1 MKNSF
6 VIYTDYMEQVEL
18 LTMEQRGILFTS
30 IMAYASEKEL
40 PDMDGMTKMAFSF
53 IKATMDRDMEKYRQ
67 TVEKRK
73 EAGKLG
79 GRPKAD
85 SSSEKQSKAK
95 KADGSSE
102 KQSKAKK
109 ADGSSEKQSKAKK
122 ANGFSEKQDKAKK
135 PDNDSV
141 NDNDNV
147 NVNDKKTYTCAF
159 EALWDAY
166 PRKKEKAMA
175 YKQYLARL
183 NNGFSEDELMTA
195 VKRYAEEC
203 RKNKT
208 EQRYIKQGA
217 TFLGPNTPFED
228 YLRGD
233 VTVGKPGRNTEP
245 DETDIVRRAIEQGA
259 GAEGFEW

>member
-85 SSSEKQSKAK
+85 
-95 KADGSSE
+95 
-102 KQSKAKK
+102 
-109 ADGSSEKQSKAKK
+109 GSSEKQSKAKK

-141 NDNDNV
+141 ND
-147 NVNDKKTYTCAF
+147 NDKKTYTCAF

-233 VTVGKPGRNTEP
+233 VTVGKPGRDTEP

-259 GAEGFEW
+259 GSEGFEW

>member
-79 GRPKAD
+79 GRP
-85 SSSEKQSKAK
+85 
-95 KADGSSE
+95 
-102 KQSKAKK
+102 
-109 ADGSSEKQSKAKK
+109 K

>member
-85 SSSEKQSKAK
+85 
-95 KADGSSE
+95 GSSE

-109 ADGSSEKQSKAKK
+109 ANGFSEKQDKAKK

-233 VTVGKPGRNTEP
+233 VTVGKPRRNTEP

>member
-85 SSSEKQSKAK
+85 
-95 KADGSSE
+95 
-102 KQSKAKK
+102 
-109 ADGSSEKQSKAKK
+109 GSSEKQSKAKK
-122 ANGFSEKQDKAKK
+122 ANGFLEKQDKAKK

-159 EALWDAY
+159 ETLWDAY

-183 NNGFSEDELMTA
+183 NNGFSEDELITA

-228 YLRGD
+228 YLRGGEAI
-233 VTVGKPGRNTEP
+233 GKPGRDTEP

-259 GAEGFEW
+259 GSEGFEW

>member
-109 ADGSSEKQSKAKK
+109 A
-122 ANGFSEKQDKAKK
+122 NGFSEKQDKAKY

>member
-85 SSSEKQSKAK
+85 
-95 KADGSSE
+95 
-102 KQSKAKK
+102 
-109 ADGSSEKQSKAKK
+109 GSSEKQSKAKK

-159 EALWDAY
+159 ETLWDAY

>member
-109 ADGSSEKQSKAKK
+109 A
-122 ANGFSEKQDKAKK
+122 NGFSEKQDKAKK
-135 PDNDSV
+135 PDNDS
-141 NDNDNV
+141 V

>member
-85 SSSEKQSKAK
+85 S
-95 KADGSSE
+95 
-102 KQSKAKK
+102 
-109 ADGSSEKQSKAKK
+109 SSEKQSKAKK

>member
-30 IMAYASEKEL
+30 IMSYASDREL

-85 SSSEKQSKAK
+85 
-95 KADGSSE
+95 
-102 KQSKAKK
+102 
-109 ADGSSEKQSKAKK
+109 GSSEKQSKAKK
-122 ANGFSEKQDKAKK
+122 ANGFSEKQSKAKK
-135 PDNDSV
+135 PDNDNVNDNV
-141 NDNDNV
+141 NDNDSV
-147 NVNDKKTYTCAF
+147 KKTYTCAF
-159 EALWDAY
+159 ETLWDAY

-175 YKQYLARL
+175 YKQYQARL
-183 NNGFSEDELMTA
+183 SSGFSEDELMTA

>member
-95 KADGSSE
+95 KA
-102 KQSKAKK
+102 
-109 ADGSSEKQSKAKK
+109 
-122 ANGFSEKQDKAKK
+122 NGFSEKQDKAKK

-195 VKRYAEEC
+195 VKRYVEEC

>member
-53 IKATMDRDMEKYRQ
+53 IKATMGRDMEKYRQ

-79 GRPKAD
+79 GRP
-85 SSSEKQSKAK
+85 
-95 KADGSSE
+95 
-102 KQSKAKK
+102 K

-233 VTVGKPGRNTEP
+233 VTVGKPGRDTEP

-259 GAEGFEW
+259 GSEGFEW

>member
-85 SSSEKQSKAK
+85 S
-95 KADGSSE
+95 
-102 KQSKAKK
+102 
-109 ADGSSEKQSKAKK
+109 SSEKQSKAKK

-217 TFLGPNTPFED
+217 TFLGHNTPFED

>member
-79 GRPKAD
+79 GRPKANGF
-85 SSSEKQSKAK
+85 SEKQ
-95 KADGSSE
+95 D
-102 KQSKAKK
+102 
-109 ADGSSEKQSKAKK
+109 KAKK

>member
-85 SSSEKQSKAK
+85 S
-95 KADGSSE
+95 SSE

>member
-1 MKNSF
+1 MEVKNSF

-85 SSSEKQSKAK
+85 
-95 KADGSSE
+95 GY
-102 KQSKAKK
+102 
-109 ADGSSEKQSKAKK
+109 SEKQSKAKK

-147 NVNDKKTYTCAF
+147 NDKKTYTCAF
-159 EALWDAY
+159 ETLWDAY

>member
-85 SSSEKQSKAK
+85 SS
-95 KADGSSE
+95 
-102 KQSKAKK
+102 
-109 ADGSSEKQSKAKK
+109 
-122 ANGFSEKQDKAKK
+122 SEKQDKAKK

>member
-1 MKNSF
+1 MEVKNSF

-85 SSSEKQSKAK
+85 S
-95 KADGSSE
+95 SSE

>member
-85 SSSEKQSKAK
+85 
-95 KADGSSE
+95 GSSE
-102 KQSKAKK
+102 KQS
-109 ADGSSEKQSKAKK
+109 
-122 ANGFSEKQDKAKK
+122 KAKK

>member
-102 KQSKAKK
+102 KQS
-109 ADGSSEKQSKAKK
+109 
-122 ANGFSEKQDKAKK
+122 KAKK

>member
-79 GRPKAD
+79 GRP
-85 SSSEKQSKAK
+85 
-95 KADGSSE
+95 
-102 KQSKAKK
+102 K

-203 RKNKT
+203 R
-208 EQRYIKQGA
+208 EQDRTKIYQTGSHIPGA
-217 TFLGPNTPFED
+217 
-228 YLRGD
+228 
-233 VTVGKPGRNTEP
+233 
-245 DETDIVRRAIEQGA
+245 
-259 GAEGFEW
+259 

>member
-1 MKNSF
+1 MTDEKSSF
-6 VIYTDYMEQVEL
+6 VLYAEYLEHIKL
-18 LTMEQRGILFTS
+18 LTMEQRGALLT
-30 IMAYASEKEL
+30 AVLCYASGDEL
-40 PDMDGMTKMAFSF
+40 PEMDGMTNMAFSF
-53 IKATMDRDMEKYRQ
+53 IKSRIDRDTAAYLEKI
-67 TVEKRK
+67 EKRR

-79 GRPKAD
+79 GRPKTKD
-85 SSSEKQSKAK
+85 ISQKQ
-95 KADGSSE
+95 E
-102 KQSKAKK
+102 
-109 ADGSSEKQSKAKK
+109 KAKK

-233 VTVGKPGRNTEP
+233 VTVGKPGRDTEP

>member
-85 SSSEKQSKAK
+85 
-95 KADGSSE
+95 GY
-102 KQSKAKK
+102 
-109 ADGSSEKQSKAKK
+109 SEKQSKAKK

-147 NVNDKKTYTCAF
+147 NDKKTYTCAF
-159 EALWDAY
+159 ETLWDAY

>member
-85 SSSEKQSKAK
+85 
-95 KADGSSE
+95 GSSE

-109 ADGSSEKQSKAKK
+109 ANGFSEKQDKAKK

-183 NNGFSEDELMTA
+183 NSGFSEDELMTA

>member
-30 IMAYASEKEL
+30 IMAYESEKEL

-85 SSSEKQSKAK
+85 
-95 KADGSSE
+95 GY
-102 KQSKAKK
+102 
-109 ADGSSEKQSKAKK
+109 SEKQSKAKK

-159 EALWDAY
+159 ETLWDAY

>member
-30 IMAYASEKEL
+30 IMSYASDREL

-85 SSSEKQSKAK
+85 DYA
-95 KADGSSE
+95 
-102 KQSKAKK
+102 
-109 ADGSSEKQSKAKK
+109 EKQSKAKK
-122 ANGFSEKQDKAKK
+122 ANGFSEKQSKAKK
-135 PDNDSV
+135 PDNDNVNDNV
-141 NDNDNV
+141 NDNDSV
-147 NVNDKKTYTCAF
+147 KKTYTCEF
-159 EALWDAY
+159 ETLWDAY

-175 YKQYLARL
+175 YKQYKARL

-203 RKNKT
+203 KKNNT

-217 TFLGPNTPFED
+217 TFLGANTPFVD
-228 YLRGD
+228 YLGD
-233 VTVGKPGRNTEP
+233 DYKPENLGAKRKATKFSNFQGRKYDVDSLES
-245 DETDIVRRAIEQGA
+245 QLLQA
-259 GAEGFEW
+259 GTGRIKHESI

>member
-95 KADGSSE
+95 KAD
-102 KQSKAKK
+102 
-109 ADGSSEKQSKAKK
+109 
-122 ANGFSEKQDKAKK
+122 GFSEKQDKAKK

>member
-1 MKNSF
+1 VEVKNSF

-79 GRPKAD
+79 GRP
-85 SSSEKQSKAK
+85 
-95 KADGSSE
+95 
-102 KQSKAKK
+102 K

>member
-79 GRPKAD
+79 GRP
-85 SSSEKQSKAK
+85 
-95 KADGSSE
+95 
-102 KQSKAKK
+102 K

-203 RKNKT
+203 RKNKA

-233 VTVGKPGRNTEP
+233 VTVGKPGRDTEP

-259 GAEGFEW
+259 GSEGFEW

>member
-85 SSSEKQSKAK
+85 
-95 KADGSSE
+95 
-102 KQSKAKK
+102 
-109 ADGSSEKQSKAKK
+109 GSSEKQSKAKK

-141 NDNDNV
+141 ND
-147 NVNDKKTYTCAF
+147 KKT
-159 EALWDAY
+159 
-166 PRKKEKAMA
+166 
-175 YKQYLARL
+175 
-183 NNGFSEDELMTA
+183 
-195 VKRYAEEC
+195 
-203 RKNKT
+203 
-208 EQRYIKQGA
+208 
-217 TFLGPNTPFED
+217 
-228 YLRGD
+228 
-233 VTVGKPGRNTEP
+233 
-245 DETDIVRRAIEQGA
+245 
-259 GAEGFEW
+259 